1 MAINFIARKCACG
14 GKLEFDP
21 QKKIWVC
28 KYCGTVVEREAT
40 FDKVQVDGIEGISD
54 VVRQTLMDIAN
65 NKMDSASRNLE
76 DCERKN
82 HKHVGTLIANIS
94 YNLSMISCAGSQDE
108 ARGFLDKVKV
118 YARRLQSEYPVIG
131 EDEIN
136 LYEAFGEG
144 VADIYANLLVVFDTL
159 NDSGRIEYVSSKMHL
174 GEIFSE
180 YANKNLLKIA
190 LKRQN
195 YDIAEAVV
203 DNIGHIDKKYSLQE
217 ILMNYPI
224 QEKKLGMVDKLFSVQ
239 TAEAL
244 GKGFF
249 EQYFGKSSDSIE
261 LKTAIISK
269 LSSTNLRCNAESIV
283 KAVCNQM
290 DNYENSK
297 EVFLALYETKIS
309 DQETEALLVFCLMVN
324 KEYYVIKAF
333 FDALSEKSVFV
344 QLSSRAVISFLDS
357 FPLGVY
363 EKKEIVKK
371 MFGFEI
377 DAKSKDAVYNY
388 YLNNNNDEKDVRVDI
403 IGALLTEGCPIS
415 NGTVKNYVVKTS
427 RDEENKL
434 NIIKLIFA
442 TGINK
447 TYLGDLLSEYL
458 LSECDEKSIK
468 DEISELLIDE
478 GFKIDSDVF
487 TQYVSNSTDS
497 VDIKIAKI
505 KKFVQNGTMVKADC
519 LENYILSIGKTN
531 EFSEEIFNLLSKN
544 TFTFSANAYFK
555 YLVDC
560 HDIDK
565 VRHSSKIMSSVM
577 ADLSSAHIG
586 FSHAG
591 NSINGNVLQAYVLCA
606 GDSYDVVKAI
616 VADLIGHKVKLN
628 TEMAVNGNMTK
639 FKKYV
644 GDNKVSLSPLTLQI
658 CEENRMF
665 SLF

>member
-1 MAINFIARKCACG
+1 MAVNFIARKCACG

-82 HKHVGTLIANIS
+82 HKHIGTLLANIS
-94 YNLSMISCAGSQDE
+94 FNLSMISCAKSQDE

-118 YARRLQSEYPVIG
+118 YARRLQSEFPVIA

-159 NDSGRIEYVSSKMHL
+159 NDSNRIEYVSSKMHTE
-174 GEIFSE
+174 EIFSE

-195 YDIAEAVV
+195 YDIVETVV
-203 DNIGHIDKKYSLQE
+203 NNIGHIDKKYSLQE

-224 QEKKLGMVDKLFSVQ
+224 QEKKMTIVGKLFSAQ
-239 TAEAL
+239 IAEAL

-261 LKTAIISK
+261 MKTAIISK
-269 LSSTNLRCNAESIV
+269 LASTNLRCNAESIV
-283 KAVCNQM
+283 KAVCDQM
-290 DNYENSK
+290 DNYEHSK
-297 EVFLALYETKIS
+297 AVFSALYEAKIS

-324 KEYYVIKAF
+324 KDYFVLKAF
-333 FDALSEKSVFV
+333 LDSLSEKSIFV
-344 QLSSRAVISFLDS
+344 QLNSRAVISFLDS
-357 FPLGVY
+357 SSYGAF

-371 MFGFEI
+371 MFEFEI
-377 DAKSKDAVYNY
+377 DAKSKDAIYNY
-388 YLNNNNDEKDVRVDI
+388 YLNNNSDEKSIRAEI
-403 IGALLTEGCPIS
+403 IEVLLIEGCPIS
-415 NGTVKNYVVKTS
+415 NGTVKTYVVKTS
-427 RDEENKL
+427 RDEENKI
-434 NIIKLIFA
+434 NIIKLIFE

-458 LSECDEKSIK
+458 LSSCDEKTVK
-468 DEISELLIDE
+468 DDISELLIDT
-478 GFKIDSDVF
+478 GFKVDSDVF

-497 VDIKIAKI
+497 AEAKISKI
-505 KKFVQNGTMVKADC
+505 KKLVQNGTMVKADC

-531 EFSEEIFNLLSKN
+531 EFSEELFNLLSKN
-544 TFTFSANAYFK
+544 TFTFSANAYLKF
-555 YLVDC
+555 LTEC

-565 VRHSSKIMSSVM
+565 VRHSSRI
-577 ADLSSAHIG
+577 LSSITSDLNSSHVG
-586 FSHAG
+586 FSHLG
-591 NSINGNVLQAYVLCA
+591 NSMNGSVLQAYVLCA
-606 GDSYDVVKAI
+606 NDSYDVVKTI
-616 VADLIGHKVKLN
+616 VSELIGYKVKLN
-628 TEMAVNGNMTK
+628 TEMTVNGNMIK

-644 GDNKVSLSPLTLQI
+644 ADNKASLSPLSLQI

>member
-1 MAINFIARKCACG
+1 MAVNFIARKCACG
-14 GKLEFDP
+14 GKLEFEP

-82 HKHVGTLIANIS
+82 HKHIGTLLANIS
-94 YNLSMISCAGSQDE
+94 YNLSMISCAKSQDE
-108 ARGFLDKVKV
+108 ARGFLDKVKI
-118 YARRLQSEYPVIG
+118 YAKRLQSEFPVIA
-131 EDEIN
+131 EEEIN

-159 NDSGRIEYVSSKMHL
+159 NDPDRIEYVASKMHTE
-174 GEIFSE
+174 EIFSE

-195 YDIAEAVV
+195 YAIAESIV
-203 DNIGHIDKKYSLQE
+203 DNVGHIDKKYSLQE

-224 QEKKLGMVDKLFSVQ
+224 QEKKLSMVDKLFSAQ
-239 TAEAL
+239 IAEAL

-249 EQYFGKSSDSIE
+249 EQYFGNSSDSIE
-261 LKTAIISK
+261 IKTAIISK
-269 LSSTNLRCNAESIV
+269 VSSTNLRCNAESIV

-297 EVFLALYETKIS
+297 GVFSALYETKIS

-324 KEYYVIKAF
+324 KQYFVLKAF
-333 FDALSEKSVFV
+333 LDVLSENPVFV

-357 FPLGVY
+357 SSLGVT

-371 MFGFEI
+371 MFEFEI
-377 DAKSKDAVYNY
+377 DAKSKDAIYNY
-388 YLNNNNDEKDVRVDI
+388 YLNNNTDDKNVRAAI
-403 IGALLTEGCPIS
+403 IETLLTEGCPIS

-447 TYLGDLLSEYL
+447 IYLGDLLSEYL
-458 LSECDEKSIK
+458 LSNCDEKSIK
-468 DEISELLIDE
+468 DDISELLIDA
-478 GFKIDSDVF
+478 GFKIDSNVF
-487 TQYVSNSTDS
+487 TQYVSNSTEPADT
-497 VDIKIAKI
+497 KIAKI
-505 KKFVQNGTMVKADC
+505 KKLVQNGTMVKADC
-519 LENYILSIGKTN
+519 LENYILSIGRTN
-531 EFSEEIFNLLSKN
+531 EFSEELFNLLSKY
-544 TFTFSANAYFK
+544 TFTFSANAYFRF
-555 YLVDC
+555 LAEC
-560 HDIDK
+560 NDIDK
-565 VRHSSKIMSSVM
+565 VRHSSKI
-577 ADLSSAHIG
+577 LSSITSDLKSSHVG

-591 NSINGNVLQAYVLCA
+591 NSMNGNVLQAYVLCTS
-606 GDSYDVVKAI
+606 DSYDMTRGI
-616 VADLIGHKVKLN
+616 VADLIRYKVKLN
-628 TEMAVNGNMTK
+628 TDMTVNGNMTK

-644 GDNKVSLSPLTLQI
+644 ADNKTLLSPLALQI